1 MKVLRFEGL
10 SGYKA
15 LHVGHLKKKQGKRGT
30 SRVTHLG
37 MNIPNTSTAASQL
50 QPSDDIKRR
59 MCSANIPGLWKE
71 KGWQSYV
78 FSLTASSAVT
88 DRFDGSSDV
97 SIHLGHSVVEMH
109 SDLRHIKPCPDVS
122 ISQDSLER
130 ETQSIIN

>member
-10 SGYKA
+10 SGCKA
-15 LHVGHLKKKQGKRGT
+15 LYVGHLKKKHGKRGT

-78 FSLTASSAVT
+78 FSPTASSTET
-88 DRFDGSSDV
+88 DGFDGSSDV
-97 SIHLGHSVVEMH
+97 SIHLGQCCR
-109 SDLRHIKPCPDVS
+109 DAQWFAACKALP
-122 ISQDSLER
+122 
-130 ETQSIIN
+130 